1 MGSDVVHMIKTFFS
15 LLLRAVLLLMGLVFF
30 ASLLAAALLLLALW
44 LLRALWARLSGRP
57 VAPLVFRFGQQ
68 AQWSRFY
75 RAAAP
80 DRAPRQD
87 VVDVEAEVVDVVPR
101 AIRPPGSGTDG

>member
-1 MGSDVVHMIKTFFS
+1 MDQVIKTVFN
-15 LLLRAVLLLMGLVFF
+15 LLLRAVLLLMGLVFM
-30 ASLLAAALLLLALW
+30 ASLLAASLVLLALW

-75 RAAAP
+75 RAAPPGRA
-80 DRAPRQD
+80 APRQD
-87 VVDVEAEVVDVVPR
+87 VVDVEAEVIDVVPR
-101 AIRPPGSGTDG
+101 AIRPPGSRADD

>member
-1 MGSDVVHMIKTFFS
+1 VAHVIKTFFG

-30 ASLLAAALLLLALW
+30 ASVLVAALLLLLLW
-44 LLRALWARLSGRP
+44 LVRALWARLSGRP
-57 VAPLVFRFGQQ
+57 VVPLVFRFGQQ
-68 AQWSRFY
+68 APWSRFY

-80 DRAPRQD
+80 GRAARQD
-87 VVDVEAEVVDVVPR
+87 VVDVEAEVIDVVPR

>member
-1 MGSDVVHMIKTFFS
+1 VDHVIKTIFR
-15 LLLRAVLLLMGLVFF
+15 LLLRAVLWLLGLVFL
-30 ASLLAAALLLLALW
+30 ASLLAASLVVLALW

-68 AQWSRFY
+68 AQWHRFY

-80 DRAPRQD
+80 GRTTHQD
-87 VVDVEAEVVDVVPR
+87 VVDVEAEVVDVEPR
-101 AIRPPGSGTDG
+101 AIRPPNGQADR

>member
-1 MGSDVVHMIKTFFS
+1 VAHLIKTFFG

-30 ASLLAAALLLLALW
+30 ASVLVAALLLLVLW
-44 LLRALWARLSGRP
+44 LARALWARLSGRP

-68 AQWSRFY
+68 AQWQRFY

-80 DRAPRQD
+80 ARAAHQD
-87 VVDVEAEVVDVVPR
+87 VVDVEAEVIDVAPR